1 MTSNTVLPTGHTSWL
16 ADELRTAV
24 YAHEPLRVALLPAGV
39 HDYVEAQVFEV
50 LGFGIPHWSSFHAT
64 ARIIRHRLVCARFR

>member
-1 MTSNTVLPTGHTSWL
+1 MSNTALPTGHKSWL
-16 ADELRTAV
+16 ADEIYTAV
-24 YAHEPLRVALLPAGV
+24 ASHEPVRIALLIVDA